1 MEHKT
6 GFVNIIGNPNVGK
19 STLMNVL
26 VGARLSII
34 TPKAQTTRHR
44 ILGIVNGEDF
54 QVVFSD
60 TPGIIEATYPL
71 QKAMM
76 AFVKESLEDADIL
89 LYMAEIGQDLPKN
102 AQIFEKL
109 QEVDIPLI
117 LLINKIDQTEQQ
129 KLEETVAYWQ
139 EYLPKVDILPIS
151 ALKKLNTALLLEKI
165 IQLLPNHPPYYPKD
179 TLTDRSE
186 RFFVNEIVREKIL
199 LLYQREIPYS
209 IEVVT
214 EQFKEHENLI
224 HILCQILI
232 ERDSQKGILIGHQ
245 GKALKKL
252 GIQSR
257 ESLEK
262 FFNKRVFLKFRVKV
276 NKNWR
281 SEKQQLKRLG
291 YLF

>member
-1 MEHKT
+1 MNHKT

-19 STLMNVL
+19 STLMNCL
-26 VGARLSII
+26 IGTRLSII

-44 ILGIVNGEDF
+44 ILGIVNGENF

-60 TPGIIEATYPL
+60 TPGIIEAVYPL

-89 LYMAEIGQDLPKN
+89 LYMTESSQYILKN
-102 AQIFEKL
+102 SHIFEKL
-109 QEVDIPLI
+109 QKADIPLI

-129 KLEETVAYWQ
+129 KLEEDIAYWK
-139 EYLPKVDILPIS
+139 EHLPKAKILPIS
-151 ALKKLNTALLLEKI
+151 ALKKLNTDLLLKKI

-186 RFFVNEIVREKIL
+186 RFFVNEIVREKIFF
-199 LLYQREIPYS
+199 LYQREIPYS
-209 IEVVT
+209 VEVVT
-214 EQFKEHENLI
+214 EQFKERENLI
-224 HILCQILI
+224 HILCLI
-232 ERDSQKGILIGHQ
+232 FVERDSQKGILIGHE

-262 FFNKRVFLKFRVKV
+262 FFNKKIFLEFRVKV

-281 SEKQQLKRLG
+281 SEKEQLKRLG
-291 YLF
+291 YLS